1 MLDSGAMLGLHLE
14 LVCPPVPQ
22 LKPKKVSCVLIR
34 RGSLQVLLFAS
45 LLVPAAAQQSNEAA
59 IKQAVDAVVPP
70 VMNKLNIPGFAV
82 GISLKTN
89 RHFFSYGTM
98 GDNGQPFRPD
108 TVVEIGSC
116 TKVFTTTLAAE
127 EALRGHLS
135 LSASIQKY
143 MPGGRQLKERA
154 RQVTPLELADF
165 SSGMPELPPD
175 APRRLEARDIR
186 NYTSDDFLRFVTRWE
201 PPAVLPAPYLYSNAS
216 VGLLGYLIADAAGE
230 DWADL
235 LREKITGPLAM
246 RDTSMRLTEDQ
257 RSRLAQGHRP
267 NGSPAPRW
275 PMFAWYA
282 AGALRSTTFDMLSF
296 GEANLGHSQ
305 VRERPTPSQLLAA
318 MKMAQQPRYASDNG
332 TQHAMS
338 WAITN
343 TDGEQMIFKN
353 GGTTGFNSLILLEP
367 SKDLAIFLVANQ
379 VNSDVIQIGH
389 RIAQL
394 IH

>member
-1 MLDSGAMLGLHLE
+1 MPGLHPE
-14 LVCPPVPQ
+14 LVRPPVPQ
-22 LKPKKVSCVLIR
+22 LRRKSAARVLVR
-34 RGSLQVLLFAS
+34 CWSVQVLLLTS
-45 LLVPAAAQQSNEAA
+45 LLVPAAAQQSGEAA
-59 IKQAVDAVVPP
+59 IKQAVDAVIPP
-70 VMNKLNIPGFAV
+70 VMSKLNIPGFAV
-82 GISLKTN
+82 GISLKSN

-98 GDNGQPFRPD
+98 GDNSQPFRPD

-116 TKVFTTTLAAE
+116 TKVFTTTLAAG
-127 EALRGHLS
+127 EALTGQLS

-175 APRRLEARDIR
+175 APRMLEARNIR

-216 VGLLGYLIADAAGE
+216 VGLLGYLVANAAGE

-235 LREKITGPLAM
+235 LREKITSPLTM
-246 RDTSMRLTEDQ
+246 RDTTMRLNEDQ
-257 RSRLAQGHRP
+257 LSRLAQGHHP
-267 NGSPAPRW
+267 NGSAAPRW

-305 VRERPTPSQLLAA
+305 VRERSAPAQLLAA

-353 GGTTGFNSLILLEP
+353 GGTVGFNSLILLEP
-367 SKDLAIFLVANQ
+367 SKDLAIFLVANRA
-379 VNSDVIQIGH
+379 NSDVVEIGH
-389 RIAQL
+389 RIAHL